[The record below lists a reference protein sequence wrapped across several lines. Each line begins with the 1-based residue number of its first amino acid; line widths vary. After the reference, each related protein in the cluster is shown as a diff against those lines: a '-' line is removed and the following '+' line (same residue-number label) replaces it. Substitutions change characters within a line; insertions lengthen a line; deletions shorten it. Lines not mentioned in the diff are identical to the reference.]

1 MTTTKNDVVA
11 AEVHRKAI
19 QNLTNEMG
27 MTLVRTS
34 GSPIVTASKDF
45 STCLLDTIPEHLG
58 FSSAVLFHTGSSLI
72 GTQTISALAKNSD
85 DLRPGD
91 GWIVNDPH
99 TGGAMHQADISVIM
113 PTFFAGE
120 HMGWSFGNVHV
131 LDVGGVG
138 VSGYAPGAYDC
149 YQEGLRFPPIK
160 IIRNGA
166 IDGEWEK
173 FIAANV
179 RAPGPVLNDIRSLI
193 AANNTAA
200 RKLGDVIAEF
210 GIDRHREYCEINKD
224 LTERLMRDRIS
235 RIPDG
240 VYYARDWNEFD
251 GHDGP
256 DLLLELELR
265 LEVNGSDMCFYYSG
279 VPQIDAFVNSTMGA
293 MFGQTMT
300 ALMTTLVYGD
310 MPVNGGLWR
319 PLTVDIGEP
328 GTIVNSLPP
337 APVSNA
343 HSEVGMRACKLT
355 KDVLNQALSLS
366 DDPVL
371 RGRVAGQNQD
381 GFPGN
386 ALFGQ
391 NQHGDPS
398 VIFYPDNSI
407 GSGGGAQTIHDGQDG
422 YGLTC
427 TTGGGIPDIE
437 DHEGSDAVLFLW
449 RRLIPQSGGPG
460 ARRGGQGLE
469 QAYALHYS
477 DRMAGPGFNACAE
490 VPPHGVGGGFPG
502 NAGNFYPIRNSNVAD
517 LLAQG
522 IMPTRE
528 RVTGQDE
535 QVRSKIS
542 HMIVNRGDVFVA
554 LSGGGGGV
562 GDPLFRE
569 PANVVLDV
577 QGDYISAE
585 HAEAIYGVVLN
596 ANGEL
601 DVEATTLARAQI
613 RSARIGSEPSRTM
626 SAPMSIGVSVTVDG
640 GEWTCA
646 SCSAHLGLTTGK
658 LRDAAVLRE
667 ARVAQRYAELGM
679 SVRERTEEPGVLMR
693 EYYCPA
699 CAAAL
704 VVDIAVEG
712 TETLRSPRLPVTAN
726 AVSK

>member
-1 MTTTKNDVVA
+1 MTVTNNDVVA

-45 STCLLDTIPEHLG
+45 STCLLDRVPEHLG

-72 GTQTISALAKNSD
+72 GTQTISKLADESG

-113 PTFFAGE
+113 PTFFGDE

-149 YQEGLRFPPIK
+149 YQEGLRFPPIR

-166 IDGEWEK
+166 IDGEWEH

-200 RKLGDVIAEF
+200 RKLSEVIAEF

-224 LTERLMRDRIS
+224 LTEELMRDRIS

-240 VYYARDWNEFD
+240 VYHAQDWNEFD

-256 DLLLELELR
+256 DLLLNLKLR
-265 LEVNGSDMCFYYSG
+265 LEVDGSDMRFFYTG
-279 VPQIDAFVNSTMGA
+279 VPQVDAFVNSTMGA

-355 KDVLNQALSLS
+355 KDVLCQALALS
-366 DDPVL
+366 DDPTL
-371 RGRVAGQNQD
+371 RGRIAGQNQD
-381 GFPGN
+381 GFPGS

-437 DHEGSDAVLFLW
+437 DHEGSDPVLFLW

-460 ARRGGQGLE
+460 ACRGGQGLE

-490 VPPHGVGGGFPG
+490 VPPHGVGGGMPG

-528 RVTGQDE
+528 RVQGHAE

-542 HMIVNRGDVFVA
+542 HMILNRGDVFVA

-562 GDPLFRE
+562 GDPLFRD
-569 PANVVLDV
+569 PATVVSDV
-577 QGDYISAE
+577 QGDYISAI
-585 HAEAIYGVVLN
+585 HAKKMYGVVL
-596 ANGEL
+596 ASDGTL
-601 DVEATTLARAQI
+601 DEVATNRERDSI
-613 RSARIGSEPSRTM
+613 RCERVGATPATNM
-626 SAPMSIGVSVTVDG
+626 TAPASIGVAVTAVNDT
-640 GEWTCA
+640 WTCG
-646 SCSAHLGLTTGK
+646 SCSAPLGATSSN

-667 ARVAQRYAELGM
+667 ARVADRYAELEM
-679 SVRERTEEPGVLMR
+679 KVRERSEEPGVLIR
-693 EYYCPA
+693 EYFCPS

-704 VVDIAVEG
+704 VVDIVVEG
-712 TETLRSPRLPVTAN
+712 TETLRSPHGLASTN
-726 AVSK
+726 A

>member
-1 MTTTKNDVVA
+1 MRNDVVA

-19 QNLTNEMG
+19 QNLTDEMA

-34 GSPIVTASKDF
+34 GSSIVTDSKDF

-58 FSSAVLFHTGSSLI
+58 FSSAVLFHVGSSLI
-72 GTQTISALAKNSD
+72 GTQTISELAKQSD

-113 PTFFAGE
+113 PTFFGGE

-138 VSGYAPGAYDC
+138 VSGYAPGAYDV

-166 IDGEWEK
+166 IDTEWEH

-200 RKLGDVIAEF
+200 RKLIDVISGF
-210 GIDRHREYCEINKD
+210 GIERHREYCVINKD
-224 LTERLMRDRIS
+224 LTERLMRERIS

-265 LEVNGSDMCFYYSG
+265 LEVDGTDMRFYYSG

-319 PLTVDIGEP
+319 PLMVDVGEP

-343 HSEVGMRACKLT
+343 HTEVGLRACKLT
-355 KDVLNQALSLS
+355 KDVLNQALALS

-371 RGRVAGQNQD
+371 RGRVAGQGQD

-437 DHEGSDAVLFLW
+437 EHEGSDGVLFLW

-460 ARRGGQGLE
+460 ANRGGQGLE

-477 DRMAGPGFNACAE
+477 DRMVGPAFNACAE

-517 LLAQG
+517 LLAKG

-528 RVTGQDE
+528 RVAGQDE
-535 QVRSKIS
+535 QVHSKIS

-562 GDPLFRE
+562 GDPLFRD

-577 QGDYISAE
+577 QGDYISAD
-585 HAEAIYGVVLN
+585 HAKTMYGVVLDT
-596 ANGEL
+596 NGGL
-601 DVEATTLARAQI
+601 DVEATTFAREEI
-613 RSARIGSEPSRTM
+613 GRARIGSEPSRAM
-626 SAPMSIGVSVTVDG
+626 NAPASIGVSVVVDG

-646 SCSAHLGLTTGK
+646 SCGTHLGSTSGN

-679 SVRERTEEPGVLMR
+679 FVRERTEEPGVLIR
-693 EYYCPA
+693 EYYCPT

-712 TETLRSPRLPVTAN
+712 TETLRSPKVPATSGA
-726 AVSK
+726 K

>member
-1 MTTTKNDVVA
+1 MSTTRNDVVA

-19 QNLTNEMG
+19 ENLTNEMG

-45 STCLLDTIPEHLG
+45 STCLLDTVPEHLG
-58 FSSAVLFHTGSSLI
+58 FSSAVLFHVGSSLI
-72 GTQTISALAKNSD
+72 GTQTISEIAKKSGE
-85 DLRPGD
+85 LRPGD

-113 PTFFAGE
+113 PTFFEGE

-160 IIRNGA
+160 IIRDGA
-166 IDGEWEK
+166 IDGEWEH

-200 RKLGDVIAEF
+200 RKLVDVIAEF
-210 GIDRHREYCEINKD
+210 GLDRHREYCEINKD
-224 LTERLMRDRIS
+224 LTERLMRERIS

-240 VYYARDWNEFD
+240 VYYAKDWNEFD

-256 DLLLELELR
+256 DLLLELDLR
-265 LEVNGSDMCFYYSG
+265 LEVDGSDMRFYYSG
-279 VPQIDAFVNSTMGA
+279 VSQVDAFVNSTMGA

-300 ALMTTLVYGD
+300 ALMTMLVYGD

-328 GTIVNSLPP
+328 GTIVNALPP

-343 HSEVGMRACKLT
+343 HSEVGMRACKMT

-371 RGRVAGQNQD
+371 RNRIAGQNQD

-391 NQHGDPS
+391 NQHGDPA

-437 DHEGSDAVLFLW
+437 DHEGSDPVLFLW

-460 ARRGGQGLE
+460 ASRGGQGLE
-469 QAYALHYS
+469 QAYALLYS
-477 DRMAGPGFNACAE
+477 DRMVGPGFNACAE

-502 NAGNFYPIRNSNVAD
+502 NAGTYYPIRNSNVAD

-522 IMPTRE
+522 VMPTRD
-528 RVTGQDE
+528 RVTGQQE
-535 QVRSKIS
+535 QVHSKIS

-554 LSGGGGGV
+554 KSGGGGGV
-562 GDPLFRE
+562 GDPLLR
-569 PANVVLDV
+569 AIGDVVEDV
-577 QGDYISAE
+577 HGGYINAE
-585 HAEAIYGVVLN
+585 HAEKIYGVFLTN
-596 ANGEL
+596 NGDL
-601 DVEATTLARAQI
+601 DESATTAARLAI
-613 RSARIGSEPSRTM
+613 RSARIGGTPSKDLSQPT
-626 SAPMSIGVSVTVDG
+626 AIGLAIGLENDV
-640 GEWTCA
+640 WTCG
-646 SCSAHLGLTTGK
+646 SCSQVLGARADGF
-658 LRDAAVLRE
+658 RGAAVLRE
-667 ARVAQRYAELGM
+667 SKAADRYRDLGM
-679 SVRERTEEPGVLMR
+679 SVRDRSEDPAVMMR
-693 EYYCPA
+693 EYYCPS

-704 VVDIAVEG
+704 IVDIAVEG
-712 TETLRSPRLPVTAN
+712 TETLKSSQAHATV
-726 AVSK
+726 

>member
-1 MTTTKNDVVA
+1 MTITNNDVVA

-34 GSPIVTASKDF
+34 GSPIVTASRDF

-72 GTQTISALAKNSD
+72 GTQTISALAKQSD

-113 PTFFAGE
+113 PTFFDGE

-166 IDGEWEK
+166 IDGEWEH

-224 LTERLMRDRIS
+224 LTERLMRERIS

-265 LEVNGSDMCFYYSG
+265 LEVDGSDMRFYYSG

-355 KDVLNQALSLS
+355 KDVLNQALALS
-366 DDPVL
+366 EDPVL
-371 RGRVAGQNQD
+371 RGRIAGQNQD

-386 ALFGQ
+386 ALFGL

-460 ARRGGQGLE
+460 ASRGGQGLE

-502 NAGNFYPIRNSNVAD
+502 NAGNFYPIRNSNVSE
-517 LLAQG
+517 LLAKG

-528 RVTGQDE
+528 RVMGRDE

-562 GDPLFRE
+562 GDPLFRD
-569 PANVVLDV
+569 PASVVLDV
-577 QGDYISAE
+577 QGDYISAD
-585 HAEAIYGVVLN
+585 HAKKIYGLVLD
-596 ANGEL
+596 ANGGL
-601 DVEATTLARAQI
+601 DVEATAFAREEI
-613 RSARIGSEPSRTM
+613 CRARIGSEPSRAIN
-626 SAPMSIGVSVTVDG
+626 APSSIGVSVVVHG
-640 GEWTCA
+640 GDWACA
-646 SCSAHLGLTTGK
+646 SCATLLGSTSANV
-658 LRDAAVLRE
+658 REVAVLHE
-667 ARVAQRYAELGM
+667 ARAAERYAELGM
-679 SVRERTEEPGVLMR
+679 SVRERTEHPGVLIR

-699 CAAAL
+699 CAASL
-704 VVDIAVEG
+704 VVDIVVEG
-712 TETLRSPRLPVTAN
+712 TETLRSPKLPATTSV
-726 AVSK
+726 K